1 MASVLYRTGLN
12 RIFYQAKS
20 FETGKTVTGFVWSP
34 ELIKTAE
41 LAFTE
46 LEDGLYY
53 YDHTFEMAGT
63 HVGLFYENGVKTR
76 SSVFRVT
83 TTKGQ
88 FIFTGDYR
96 L

>member
-12 RIFYQAKS
+12 RIFYQAKN
-20 FETGKTVTGFVWSP
+20 FEVGKTVTGYIWSP
-34 ELIKTAE
+34 ELKKTE
-41 LAFTE
+41 TFTFTE

-63 HVGLFYENGVKTR
+63 HGGLFFENGEPTR
-76 SSVFRVT
+76 SLVFRVT